1 MKIKHRLFYA
11 LLSGILLSLPWYDS
25 FSGVFLWVAFIPLLL
40 IEDYYHTSYKKTKKE
55 VFLYASLTFLTW
67 NSLTT
72 WWIANASTLGCL
84 TAVLVNTCLFSLIFW
99 LYHCIHKVVGNIAGW
114 LSLIV
119 FWTAFEYF
127 YLNAEISWPWLNL
140 GNGFAH
146 DIKLIQWY
154 EYTGTLGGTVWVL
167 LINVTIFVL
176 LTRGLRKLKLYSV
189 AFLLGILILIPVIFS
204 LARYESFQERK
215 NPFRIAVIQPNVD
228 PYAKLNAKYLCGN
241 LLHIADSMG
250 SSSFDYILAPETAIE
265 DEIWENSPMLNYA
278 IPEHKHFL
286 KRFPKTSF
294 VFGATTLKE
303 YPATATITST
313 AQPFKK
319 SAGYYDCFN
328 TAMQIDSSPMIQL
341 YHKSKLVVG
350 VEKMPYPKAL
360 KWLEKSIIRF
370 GGSFSSYGTQTTRGV
385 FESAAQ
391 NVKIAPVIC
400 FESAYG
406 EFVTGYIN
414 NGAGLIFILTNDAW
428 WGNTPGHC
436 QLLNYARIR
445 AIETRRS
452 IARSANTGISAF
464 INQRGEITS
473 SLGWGIKGGI
483 VGVLNANNYKT
494 FYVRHGD
501 FLGFIALFISVII
514 LLIFSWDILFIKKFC
529 QIF

>member
-1 MKIKHRLFYA
+1 MPIKYRFLYA

-40 IEDYYHTSYKKTKKE
+40 IENYYYTSFKKAKKE
-55 VFLYASLTFLTW
+55 VFFYASLTFLTW
-67 NSLTT
+67 NILTT
-72 WWIANASTLGCL
+72 WWIANASMPGCL

-99 LYHCIHKVVGNIAGW
+99 LYHYIHKVAGNVTGR
-114 LSLIV
+114 LSLVV

-167 LINVTIFVL
+167 LINITFLIL
-176 LTRGLRKLKLYSV
+176 LTRGLSNIKLYS
-189 AFLLGILILIPVIFS
+189 ASFLLGILILIPVIFS
-204 LARYESFQERK
+204 LVRYEFYQERK
-215 NPFRIAVIQPNVD
+215 KPFRIAVIQPNID
-228 PYAKLNAKYLCGN
+228 PYAPLNAKYLCGN
-241 LLHIADSMG
+241 LLHLADSL
-250 SSSFDYILAPETAIE
+250 SNSPCDYILAPETAIE
-265 DEIWENSPMLNYA
+265 DEIWENSPTLNYA

-286 KRFPKTSF
+286 KRFPQTSF
-294 VFGATTLKE
+294 VFGARTFKE
-303 YPATATITST
+303 YPATATITAT

-319 SAGYYDCFN
+319 SSGYYDCFN
-328 TAMQIDSSPMIQL
+328 TAMQIDSSPKIQL

-360 KWLEKSIIRF
+360 NWLKKSIIRF

-385 FESAAQ
+385 FESAAHI
-391 NVKIAPVIC
+391 VKIAPVIC

-414 NGAGLIFILTNDAW
+414 NGADLIFILTNDAW

-436 QLLNYARIR
+436 QLLNYARLR

-473 SLGWGIKGGI
+473 TLEWGIKGGI
-483 VGVLNANNYKT
+483 VGVLNANTYKT

-501 FLGFIALFISVII
+501 YLGTISLFISVII
-514 LLIFSWDILFIKKFC
+514 LLIFIWYITFIKKFR